1 MAFVTA
7 DRVSSSSTTTGTGS
21 FTVSSTPP
29 TGYKSFLSV
38 LSAGDTF
45 YYCIDGGT
53 TGEWETGVGTYTSA
67 NLFARTTVLGSSAAG
82 TKVSFSAGTKSV
94 FMTLAASA
102 TLQTAPATV
111 GASSVLAV
119 ATGSSTSRSFA
130 TRLADFANV
139 LDFGAVGNGVTD
151 DSAAFTA
158 ALAANYTV
166 IVPFRPSG
174 YVVKN
179 IVVSDH
185 HTILFNGSI
194 VNLAAGAS
202 YGFKLTG
209 FAPALYDAVFEDNS
223 SVLPNDLAH
232 GFIYVDNATYP
243 TVQNCNFV
251 NQILPIYIGGSV
263 NETKGGIFNNLRF
276 DTFES
281 RGILVGKNVNTCTF
295 SNIRGYCGYSRVIGN
310 KGMPKDNVIGYQQ
323 ISTGSTVAFGGNIL
337 SNVDMEGMGVGF
349 QFTDTNLTNLVNC
362 YGDSVSNAAYQC
374 TGTTYYVNFLGCFA
388 GACRIGFD
396 ISGTCSNI
404 FMDGVQTALVGVIP
418 SWASYPAD
426 FFVPVG
432 SPAYNISIGNTASA
446 TIGSWKCDSTPHAS
460 ASAGNYIAGSLL
472 YVQSTA
478 TVDFDSYDVLYSG
491 SASTVAAASTAYFTA
506 NGINSL
512 EAPAFVPP
520 KTGVIFGYAVE
531 VNNAPGAG
539 QTFTYTPRI
548 SYADY
553 GTSTTISG
561 ASTYGVTSTS
571 VIPFSASNNLSLKIV
586 TSASAVA
593 ALHRTAIKIKYLVNQ
608 LA

>member
-21 FTVSSTPP
+21 ITVSSTPP
-29 TGYKSFLSV
+29 TGYKSFSSV

-45 YYCIDGGT
+45 YYCIDGGA

-82 TKVSFSAGTKSV
+82 AKVSFSAGTKSV
-94 FMTLAASA
+94 FMTMAASA
-102 TLQTAPATV
+102 TLQTTPGTV

-119 ATGSSTSRSFA
+119 ASGSSTSRSFSA
-130 TRLADFANV
+130 RFADFANV
-139 LDFGAVGNGVTD
+139 LDFGAVGDGVTD

-166 IVPFRPSG
+166 IVPFRPLG
-174 YVVKN
+174 YVVKD
-179 IVVSDH
+179 IVVTNH
-185 HTILFNGSI
+185 HTIFFNGSI
-194 VNLAAGAS
+194 INLAAGAS

-209 FAPALYDAVFEDNS
+209 FAPALYDGVFEDNS
-223 SVLPNDLAH
+223 SRLPNDLAH
-232 GFIYVDNATYP
+232 GFIYIDAATYP
-243 TVQNCNFV
+243 TVQNCNFI

-263 NETKGGIFNNLRF
+263 NETKGGIFSNLRF

-281 RGILVGKNVNTCTF
+281 RGILIGKNVNTCTF
-295 SNIRGYCGYSRVIGN
+295 SNIRGYCGYPAGTSMPKTTVIGF
-310 KGMPKDNVIGYQQ
+310 Q
-323 ISTGSTVAFGGNIL
+323 IIATGSTFAYGGHMVT
-337 SNVDMEGMGVGF
+337 NVDMEQMGIAF
-349 QFTDTNLTNLVNC
+349 QFTDANLTTLVNC
-362 YGDSVSNAAYQC
+362 FGDSVSNAAYQC
-374 TGTTYYVNFLGCFA
+374 TGACAYISFIGCFA
-388 GACRIGFD
+388 GTCRVGFD
-396 ISGTCSNI
+396 IAGTSAAI
-404 FMDGVQTALVGVIP
+404 YMDGIQTALVGVIP
-418 SWASYPAD
+418 AWATTPAS
-426 FFVPVG
+426 FY
-432 SPAYNISIGNTASA
+432 SSSTAYNISIAGTASA
-446 TIGSWKCDSTPHAS
+446 TIGSWKCDSTPYAS
-460 ASAGNYIAGSLL
+460 ATSGHIAGSLL

-478 TVDFDSYDVLYSG
+478 TVDFDSYDMLYSG
-491 SASTVAAASTAYFTA
+491 SATNVLAASTAYFTA
-506 NGINSL
+506 NGINSI

-520 KTGVIFGYAVE
+520 KNGVIFGYAVE
-531 VNNAPGAG
+531 VNSAPGAG

-586 TSASAVA
+586 TSTTAAA

-608 LA
+608 LP

>member
-21 FTVSSTPP
+21 ITVSSTPP
-29 TGYKSFLSV
+29 TGYKSFSSV

-45 YYCIDGGT
+45 YYCIDGGA

-82 TKVSFSAGTKSV
+82 AKVSFSAGTKSV
-94 FMTLAASA
+94 FMTMAASA
-102 TLQTAPATV
+102 TLQTTPGTV

-119 ATGSSTSRSFA
+119 ASGSSTSRSFSA
-130 TRLADFANV
+130 RFADFANV
-139 LDFGAVGNGVTD
+139 RDFGAVGDGVTD

-166 IVPFRPSG
+166 IVPFRPLG
-174 YVVKN
+174 YVVKD
-179 IVVSDH
+179 IVVTNH
-185 HTILFNGSI
+185 HTIFFNGSI
-194 VNLAAGAS
+194 INLAAGAS

-209 FAPALYDAVFEDNS
+209 FAPALYDGVFEDNS
-223 SVLPNDLAH
+223 SRLPNDLAH
-232 GFIYVDNATYP
+232 GFIYIDAATYP
-243 TVQNCNFV
+243 TVQNCNFI

-263 NETKGGIFNNLRF
+263 NETKGGIFSNLRF

-281 RGILVGKNVNTCTF
+281 RGILIGKNVNTCTF
-295 SNIRGYCGYSRVIGN
+295 SNIRGYCGYPAGTSMPKTTVIGF
-310 KGMPKDNVIGYQQ
+310 Q
-323 ISTGSTVAFGGNIL
+323 IIATGSTFAYGGHMVT
-337 SNVDMEGMGVGF
+337 NVDMEQMGIAF
-349 QFTDTNLTNLVNC
+349 QFTDANLTTLVNC
-362 YGDSVSNAAYQC
+362 FGDSVSNAAYQC
-374 TGTTYYVNFLGCFA
+374 TGACAYISFIGCFA
-388 GACRIGFD
+388 GTCRVGFD
-396 ISGTCSNI
+396 IAGTSAAI
-404 FMDGVQTALVGVIP
+404 YMDGIQTALVGVIP
-418 SWASYPAD
+418 AWATTPAS
-426 FFVPVG
+426 FY
-432 SPAYNISIGNTASA
+432 SSSTAYNISIAGTASA
-446 TIGSWKCDSTPHAS
+446 TIGSWKCDSTPYAS
-460 ASAGNYIAGSLL
+460 ATSGHIAGSLL

-478 TVDFDSYDVLYSG
+478 TVDFDSYDMLYSG

-506 NGINSL
+506 NGINSI
-512 EAPAFVPP
+512 EAPAYVPP
-520 KTGVIFGYAVE
+520 KNGVIFGYAVE
-531 VNNAPGAG
+531 VNSAPGAG

-586 TSASAVA
+586 TSAGAAA

-608 LA
+608 LP

>member
-29 TGYKSFLSV
+29 TGYKSFSSV

-102 TLQTAPATV
+102 TLQTAPSTV

-139 LDFGAVGNGVTD
+139 LDFGAVGDGTTD

-166 IVPFRPSG
+166 IVPFRALG

-209 FAPALYDAVFEDNS
+209 FAPALYDGVFEDNN

-232 GFIYVDNATYP
+232 GFIYIDAATYP

-263 NETKGGIFNNLRF
+263 NETKGGIFSNLRF

-281 RGILVGKNVNTCTF
+281 RGILIGKNVNTCTF
-295 SNIRGYCGYSRVIGN
+295 SNIRGYCGYPAGTSMPKTSVIGFQ
-310 KGMPKDNVIGYQQ
+310 V
-323 ISTGSTVAFGGNIL
+323 ISTGSTVASGGHMIT
-337 SNVDMEGMGVGF
+337 NVDMEQMGIGF
-349 QFTDTNLTNLVNC
+349 QFTDANLTTLVNC
-362 YGDSVSNAAYQC
+362 FGDSVSNAGFQC
-374 TGTTYYVNFLGCFA
+374 TGACLYMSFIGCFA
-388 GACRIGFD
+388 GTCRVGFD
-396 ISGTCSNI
+396 IAGTSSSI
-404 FMDGVQTALVGVIP
+404 YLDGIQTALVGVIP
-418 SWASYPAD
+418 SWATTPAS
-426 FFVPVG
+426 FY
-432 SPAYNISIGNTASA
+432 SSSTAYNISIAGTASA
-446 TIGSWKCDSTPHAS
+446 TIGSWKSDSTPHAS

-491 SASTVAAASTAYFTA
+491 SATTVAAASTAYFTA

-531 VNNAPGAG
+531 VNSAPGAG

-561 ASTYGVTSTS
+561 TSTYGVTSTS

-586 TSASAVA
+586 TSTTAAA
-593 ALHRTAIKIKYLVNQ
+593 ALHRAAIKIKYLVNQ
-608 LA
+608 LP